1 MSEYEMPT
9 QYGWICPRC
18 GQVNAPWMSVC
29 TCSEQNNV
37 TYSDRTDYKA
47 ERKEE

>member
-1 MSEYEMPT
+1 MTEYEMPK